1 MNLTDLP
8 LARIELDKIVFSE
21 KNRKATNLEEL
32 ADSLREHG
40 LLQPVLLQQSGK
52 QYLCVAGE
60 RRIRAAIAIGWEEIP
75 ARIIADTVHMD
86 EVDALRMVENLQRE
100 NLTPWEEAQQLAGL
114 QRTRTHYPVEQ
125 LAATVGRS
133 PSYIAQRLS
142 LQRLLPELRDYVL
155 KEEYPLNQVL
165 LLARVP
171 EGQQLELLELLKEE
185 FSQDWQTL
193 ADLQEIL
200 DQFNHDL
207 AKAPW
212 SKADAKLVPAAGP
225 CNTCP
230 SRSSQQGLLFPELKA
245 KDDRCLN
252 VKCWESK
259 QAAFIQV
266 GLDKMRAEQPKKA
279 PVVLTYNPLTPEQA
293 EQLGTVQT
301 MKPHDVRDVKKTEK
315 GAVQAIDL
323 RTGQRSWVKPY
334 DYVSSNKAKP
344 IDQETGKPKP
354 KTTAQKL
361 KTLTAKRICTA
372 VDFWR
377 NESLNSL
384 PRPGAHR
391 LISLAAQFGTTDKA
405 ETLWRANDWKE
416 HQELIKT
423 EEGLGITT
431 IPACDKLWAKILPVL
446 QQRTVRHGPQ
456 EDTAENLWAE
466 CQAQAEALEAVGS
479 LKACWESALE
489 EIKFPVG
496 LARDSVKDPHQANN
510 PPSTKPKKG
519 KKS

>member
-1 MNLTDLP
+1 MDLTTLP
-8 LARIELDKIVFSE
+8 TEQVAIDKIVFSE
-21 KNRKATNLEEL
+21 KNRKSTNLEEL

-40 LLQPVLLQQSGK
+40 LLQPVLLQQSGVWT
-52 QYLCVAGE
+52 YCVAGE
-60 RRIRAAIAIGWEEIP
+60 RRIRAAMLLGWKEIP
-75 ARIIADTVHMD
+75 ARIIAETITDD
-86 EVDALRMVENLQRE
+86 EVDALRMVENLQRLD
-100 NLTPWEEAQQLAGL
+100 LTPWEEAQQLAGL

-133 PSYIAQRLS
+133 PSYVAQRLS

-185 FSQDWQTL
+185 FNQEWGTL
-193 ADLQEIL
+193 RDLQEIL

-212 SKADAKLVPAAGP
+212 PKSDAKLVPAAGA

-252 VKCWESK
+252 TKCWDSK
-259 QAAFIQV
+259 QAAFVQIS
-266 GLDKMRAEQPKKA
+266 LEKIRKEQPKRA
-279 PVVLTYNPLTPEQA
+279 PVVLTYEPLTTEQA

-315 GAVQAIDL
+315 GAMPAVNL
-323 RTGQRSWVKPY
+323 RTGQVSWIKPY
-334 DYVSSNKAKP
+334 DHVATKETK

-354 KTTAQKL
+354 KTNAQKL
-361 KTLTAKRICTA
+361 KTLTAKRICAA
-372 VDFWR
+372 VDCWR
-377 NESLNSL
+377 NESLTVDVL
-384 PRPGAHR
+384 CTPDPHR

-405 ETLWRANDWKE
+405 ETLWRSNDWEE
-416 HQELIKT
+416 HEA
-423 EEGLGITT
+423 ITKNEMRHAPT
-431 IPACDKLWAKILPVL
+431 LEACAKLWAKIRPVL

-456 EDTAENLWAE
+456 EDAADKLWAE
-466 CQAQAEALEAVGS
+466 CQAQATALQALVTLDACWGRALEA
-479 LKACWESALE
+479 
-489 EIKFPVG
+489 IKFPAG
-496 LARDSVKDPHQANN
+496 LTRAGVKDPHQANQ
-510 PPSTKPKKG
+510 PPYAKPKKG